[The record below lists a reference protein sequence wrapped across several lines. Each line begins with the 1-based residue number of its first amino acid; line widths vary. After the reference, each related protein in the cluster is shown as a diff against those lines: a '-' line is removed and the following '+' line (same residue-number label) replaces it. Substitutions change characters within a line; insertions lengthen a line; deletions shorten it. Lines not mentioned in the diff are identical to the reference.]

1 MLYEIYGYMWESLGH
16 FLQATAIRLTGTDRN
31 PFDMS
36 RHEST
41 SCRHPIDTPLTEEG
55 GLKTEI
61 LNGSGRQGPATIPPE
76 SAYDFFIGILPMEK

>member
-16 FLQATAIRLTGTDRN
+16 FLNATAIRLTGTDRN

-36 RHEST
+36 RHPVDILST
-41 SCRHPIDTPLTEEG
+41 GVNE
-55 GLKTEI
+55 LKTKI
-61 LNGSGRQGPATIPPE
+61 LNGSGRQGPVTIPPE